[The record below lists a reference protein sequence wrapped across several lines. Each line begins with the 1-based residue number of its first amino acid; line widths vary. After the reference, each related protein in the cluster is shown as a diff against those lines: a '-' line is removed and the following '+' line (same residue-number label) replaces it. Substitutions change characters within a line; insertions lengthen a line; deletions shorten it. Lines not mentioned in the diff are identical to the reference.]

1 MKFKEELKNMQTK
14 CLITEQLNGKLK
26 DELMT
31 SRNDA
36 GRIQNLLKKQELE
49 IVTLKNAS
57 DAQKEIKA
65 RYDRDM

>member
-1 MKFKEELKNMQTK
+1 
-14 CLITEQLNGKLK
+14 
-26 DELMT
+26 MT